1 MRNTGLRARMAVA
14 GTILFGFYAALAAF
28 AYRLGIGLPIIA
40 VGSLLFVAAQYKIGR
55 WAALRSVRADPL
67 PESQFGDIHETVED
81 LSVEMG
87 IEKPTLMLAEMG
99 APNAFAVGR
108 QGDATVVVSKSLLAV
123 LETDEIDSVLA
134 HELAHVKNRDVVLMV
149 LGQSIASLVGFAV
162 QFVVLFSEDAGW
174 ILSWILGTIAQMIVT
189 LFVLVISR
197 HREYVADEVAAEH
210 TSSASMASALATI
223 ESVNTAAEATPTDE
237 VSALCISGGKRGLLA
252 KLFASHPSTEK
263 RIARLGETVSTA

>member
-1 MRNTGLRARMAVA
+1 MRETGLRVRMAVA

-28 AYRLGIGLPIIA
+28 AYRIGVGLPIIA
-40 VGSLLFVAAQYKIGR
+40 VG
-55 WAALRSVRADPL
+55 
-67 PESQFGDIHETVED
+67 D
-81 LSVEMG
+81 LSAEMR

-162 QFVVLFSEDAGW
+162 QFVVLF
-174 ILSWILGTIAQMIVT
+174 
-189 LFVLVISR
+189 
-197 HREYVADEVAAEH
+197 
-210 TSSASMASALATI
+210 
-223 ESVNTAAEATPTDE
+223 
-237 VSALCISGGKRGLLA
+237 
-252 KLFASHPSTEK
+252 
-263 RIARLGETVSTA
+263 